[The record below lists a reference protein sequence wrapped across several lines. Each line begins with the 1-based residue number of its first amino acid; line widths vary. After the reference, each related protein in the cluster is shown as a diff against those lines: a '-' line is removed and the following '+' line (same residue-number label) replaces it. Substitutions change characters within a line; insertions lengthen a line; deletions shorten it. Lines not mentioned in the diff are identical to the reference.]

1 VSSIRWISFVLLTF
15 SCGVGASAAS
25 ADSGDDADLSH
36 GKEVYERACLECH
49 GEEGHGDGPTARERK
64 FKARDFALGAFK
76 CRCTP
81 NGELPTDEDLFRTI
95 THGIPGTPM
104 RNFDETLT
112 TEEIEA
118 VIAYVKSM
126 TPHFSKDE
134 DSVPECVPL
143 PEPAGATPELIREG
157 AQVYR
162 VLRCWTCHGV
172 DGKGRGPAARG
183 LKDDW
188 GNRIRVYDFTRED
201 RYKCG
206 GAPSDLYRLL
216 HTGMNGSPMPS
227 FDEAFLFPRESV
239 RNPRV
244 FDKIFDD
251 EEIDVILKYMSTQP
265 DRAALAAMTPEERA
279 EIQSRRTWGLVHYL
293 RSLSTGK

>member
-143 PEPAGATPELIREG
+143 PEPAGATPELIR
-157 AQVYR
+157 AR
-162 VLRCWTCHGV
+162 RCIGCC
-172 DGKGRGPAARG
+172 DAGPATVSTERDGDRRREVSKTIGATEFGFTTSRV
-183 LKDDW
+183 
-188 GNRIRVYDFTRED
+188 RIATSAVGRRPISTVY
-201 RYKCG
+201 CI
-206 GAPSDLYRLL
+206 P
-216 HTGMNGSPMPS
+216 
-227 FDEAFLFPRESV
+227 V
-239 RNPRV
+239 
-244 FDKIFDD
+244 
-251 EEIDVILKYMSTQP
+251 
-265 DRAALAAMTPEERA
+265 
-279 EIQSRRTWGLVHYL
+279 
-293 RSLSTGK
+293 